1 MYSLCLVSFALV
13 AQFLWGEGKVLKWII
28 TMIEMTISETEVLAI
43 ENGKLLGKIEFTRS
57 DNNMTIL
64 HTYAYESGRGIGT
77 MLMQTAVEWA
87 KEHDYTIIPV
97 CSFAQKYLSK
107 VVNK

>member
-1 MYSLCLVSFALV
+1 
-13 AQFLWGEGKVLKWII
+13 
-28 TMIEMTISETEVLAI
+28 MIQISVTNTEVLAV
-43 ENGKLLGKIEFTRS
+43 ENGKVLGKIEFTLS

-77 MLMQTAVEWA
+77 LLMQNAVEWA

-97 CSFAQKYLSK
+97 CSFALKYLSK
-107 VVNK
+107 DR

>member
-1 MYSLCLVSFALV
+1 
-13 AQFLWGEGKVLKWII
+13 
-28 TMIEMTISETEVLAI
+28 MIQMTVTDTEILAM
-43 ENGKLLGKIEFTRS
+43 ENGKLLGKIEFVLS
-57 DNNMTIL
+57 DKKMTIL

-77 MLMQTAVEWA
+77 MLMQNAVEWA

-107 VVNK
+107 DVNK

>member
-1 MYSLCLVSFALV
+1 
-13 AQFLWGEGKVLKWII
+13 
-28 TMIEMTISETEVLAI
+28 MIEMTISETEVLAI
-43 ENGKLLGKIEFTRS
+43 ENGKLLGKIEFTLS

-77 MLMQTAVEWA
+77 MLMQNAVEWA

-97 CSFAQKYLSK
+97 CSFAQKYLSRD
-107 VVNK
+107 

>member
-1 MYSLCLVSFALV
+1 M
-13 AQFLWGEGKVLKWII
+13 II

-43 ENGKLLGKIEFTRS
+43 ENGKLLGKIEFTLS

-97 CSFAQKYLSK
+97 CSFAQKYLSRD
-107 VVNK
+107 

>member
-1 MYSLCLVSFALV
+1 MDMF
-13 AQFLWGEGKVLKWII
+13 QI
-28 TMIEMTISETEVLAI
+28 TVTNSEILAM
-43 ENGKLLGKIEFTRS
+43 EDGKLLGKIEFKLS

-77 MLMQTAVEWA
+77 LLMQNAVEWA
-87 KEHDYTIIPV
+87 KKYDYTIIPV

-107 VVNK
+107 D

>member
-1 MYSLCLVSFALV
+1 MDMF
-13 AQFLWGEGKVLKWII
+13 QI
-28 TMIEMTISETEVLAI
+28 TVTNSEILAM
-43 ENGKLLGKIEFTRS
+43 EDGKLLGKIEFTLS

-77 MLMQTAVEWA
+77 LLMQNAVEWA
-87 KEHDYTIIPV
+87 MEHDYRIIPV

-107 VVNK
+107 RLR